1 MSIEEQILCPRIN
14 FALPG
19 VIFFLSPAKI
29 HVDDSKFLI
38 TEVAEVAHDALIS
51 LQICFC
57 FGACDDVSEL
67 ASLLERL

>member
-38 TEVAEVAHDALIS
+38 TEVAHDALIS